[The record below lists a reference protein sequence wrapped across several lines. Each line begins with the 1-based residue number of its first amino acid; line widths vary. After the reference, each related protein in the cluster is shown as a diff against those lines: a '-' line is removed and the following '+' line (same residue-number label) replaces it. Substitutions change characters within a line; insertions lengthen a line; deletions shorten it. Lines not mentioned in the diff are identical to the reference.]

1 MQLESKKVPPR
12 SEDEEES
19 TELSLLM
26 DALADMYPDHP
37 AVRDYRKLKEG
48 APETSCFRSFNF
60 KWKIQVLLFEIYS
73 EHF

>member
-26 DALADMYPDHP
+26 DALER
-37 AVRDYRKLKEG
+37 V
-48 APETSCFRSFNF
+48 
-60 KWKIQVLLFEIYS
+60 
-73 EHF
+73 